1 MDAVL
6 GPQLLLLAVAVGANN
21 FAAALA
27 LGAMGQAKRW
37 PRIALVF
44 GVMEFTVPL
53 VGIWLG
59 RQASPTVGD
68 VADWL
73 APALLI
79 AFGVWVA
86 STPLRTRSVTK
97 RAAHQVTTWT
107 GLIVLSFG
115 LAVDNVVVG
124 ISLGLRD
131 ADALLTAAVI
141 GLAAAVFTV
150 VGLHLGR
157 ASRRALEVVA
167 EVTAGLLLIVIG
179 VAVAFGVF

>member
-1 MDAVL
+1 MDSVL
-6 GPQLLLLAVAVGANN
+6 AAQLLVLAVAVGANN

-44 GVMEFTVPL
+44 GIMEFAVPL

-59 RQASPTVGD
+59 RQASQAVGD

-79 AFGVWVA
+79 ALGVWVV
-86 STPLRTRSVTK
+86 STPLRPRSVTK
-97 RAAHQVTTWT
+97 RAIHQITTWK
-107 GLIVLSFG
+107 GLILLSFG
-115 LAVDNVVVG
+115 LAVDNIVVG

-131 ADALLTAAVI
+131 VNALVAAAVI
-141 GLAAAVFTV
+141 GFSAVVFTA

-157 ASRRALEVVA
+157 ASRRVLEVA
-167 EVTAGLLLIVIG
+167 GEVTAGLLLIGAG
-179 VAVAFGVF
+179 VAVAFGAF